1 MAKKKK
7 KNKKDPKDQKT
18 FFVFDSSRK
27 KKKKKGQPTNWMTV
41 LKILLVV
48 CIFAGTAVG
57 LVFLDRYVK
66 KVEPAAERPAILKL
80 TGVPQWVNEGL
91 KDKIYAA
98 ASGFGQQSLTLSDDA
113 AMNVQRNIA
122 AHVPWLSEVSVRTTS
137 DRLLIDAQWR
147 KPVALIEEGKNKF
160 YVDENLVMLD
170 YVEVTSLP
178 IVKVTGLS
186 DANKKP
192 VYGQVWMKE
201 DLQAAVSVLTMFNM
215 MDARVAKE
223 NPLLFEISRID
234 MSNFNGRK
242 KKQSP
247 HIVLYATDGTE
258 ITWGAEIGTWQRYME
273 APDEE
278 KLAKLYGYYKE
289 YGTLLRG
296 VKFINLREPTDKISK
311 PIDKYNP

>member
-7 KNKKDPKDQKT
+7 KNQKT
-18 FFVFDSSRK
+18 FFIFNSSRK
-27 KKKKKGQPTNWMTV
+27 KKRKKKTQPTNWMTV

-48 CIFAGTAVG
+48 CIFVGGAVG
-57 LVFLDRYVK
+57 LVFLDKYVK
-66 KVEPAAERPAILKL
+66 KVESVSERPAILKL
-80 TGVPQWVNEGL
+80 TGVPQWVNEAL

-113 AMNVQRNIA
+113 AMNVQRNIDQ
-122 AHVPWLSEVSVRTTS
+122 HVPWLSGVSVRTTN
-137 DRLLIDAQWR
+137 DRLLIEAQWR
-147 KPVALIEEGKNKF
+147 KPVALIGAGKNKF

-170 YVEVTSLP
+170 YVDVASLP
-178 IVKVTGLS
+178 IIKVTGLS
-186 DANKKP
+186 GGNKVP

-201 DLQAAVSVLTMFNM
+201 DLQAAVAVLTMFNM
-215 MDARVAKE
+215 MDNRVAKD

-234 MSNFNGRK
+234 MSNFNGRR

-247 HIVLYATDGTE
+247 HVVLYATDGTE
-258 ITWGAEIGTWQRYME
+258 IIWGAEIGTWHRYME
-273 APDEE
+273 SPDEE

-289 YGTLLRG
+289 YGSLLHG
-296 VKFINLREPTDKISK
+296 VKFINLREPTDRISK